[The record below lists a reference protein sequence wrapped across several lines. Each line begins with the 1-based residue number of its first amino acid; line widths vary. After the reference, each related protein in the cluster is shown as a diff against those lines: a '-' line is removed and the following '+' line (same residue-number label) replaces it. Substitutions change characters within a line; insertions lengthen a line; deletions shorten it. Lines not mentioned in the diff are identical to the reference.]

1 MMSTELPYRETE
13 AQRRTFEILED
24 SKNLFEGVDVNN
36 WDALQKKLQSIE
48 ELNLS
53 GYGKIS
59 DLSIVGE
66 MTGLKKLEFSNTE
79 VEDISWAKS
88 LTKLERIRFNATPVR
103 GLESLAAL
111 ENLVTIRA
119 HQCERLTPADIEA
132 IFNLPAKSLKK
143 LYLRRT
149 SPELEP
155 VVRRMRER
163 YYGKVQI
170 KYDLSTRR

>member
-1 MMSTELPYRETE
+1 MSTQLPYRETE

-24 SKNLFEGVDVNN
+24 TKELFKGVDVNN
-36 WDALQKKLQSIE
+36 WDALKKRLQSIE

-53 GYGKIS
+53 GFGKIS

-79 VEDISWAKS
+79 VEDISWTKS
-88 LTKLERIRFNATPVR
+88 LKKLELIRFNATPVR
-103 GLESLAAL
+103 GLKSLARL
-111 ENLVTIRA
+111 EKLVTIRA
-119 HQCERLTPADIEA
+119 NQCSKLTPADIEA
-132 IFNLPAKSLKK
+132 IFDLPTKSLKN

-155 VVRRMRER
+155 IVRRMREK
-163 YYGKVQI
+163 YYGKARI
-170 KYDLSTRR
+170 EYDLSTRR

>member
-1 MMSTELPYRETE
+1 MSTQLPYRETE

-24 SKNLFEGVDVNN
+24 SKKLFEDVDVND
-36 WDALQKKLQSIE
+36 WDALQKRLQRIE

-66 MTGLKKLEFSNTE
+66 MTGLKKLDFSNTA

-103 GLESLAAL
+103 GLKSLAGL
-111 ENLVTIRA
+111 EKLETIRA
-119 HQCERLTPADIEA
+119 NQCSNLTPADIEA
-132 IFNLPAKSLKK
+132 IFDLPAKSLKK

-149 SPELEP
+149 SPELESI
-155 VVRRMRER
+155 VRRMREK
-163 YYGKVQI
+163 YYGKARI
-170 KYDLSTRR
+170 EYDLSTRR

>member
-1 MMSTELPYRETE
+1 MATQLPYRQTE

-24 SKNLFEGVDVNN
+24 SKKLFEDVDVND
-36 WDALQKKLQSIE
+36 WDALQKRLQSID

-66 MTGLKKLEFSNTE
+66 MTGLKKLDFSNTV

-103 GLESLAAL
+103 GLESLAGL
-111 ENLVTIRA
+111 EKLVTIRA
-119 HQCERLTPADIEA
+119 NQCSNLTPADIEA
-132 IFNLPAKSLKK
+132 IFDLPAKSLKK

-149 SPELEP
+149 SPELESI
-155 VVRRMRER
+155 VRRMREK
-163 YYGKVQI
+163 YYGRVRI
-170 KYDLSTRR
+170 EYDLSTRR

>member
-1 MMSTELPYRETE
+1 MSTQLPYRETE

-24 SKNLFEGVDVNN
+24 TKELFKGVDVNN
-36 WDALQKKLQSIE
+36 WDALKKRLQSIE

-53 GYGKIS
+53 GFGKIS

-88 LTKLERIRFNATPVR
+88 LKKLVRIRFNATPVR
-103 GLESLAAL
+103 GLKSLAAL
-111 ENLVTIRA
+111 EELATIRA
-119 HQCERLTPADIEA
+119 NQCSQLTPADIEA
-132 IFNLPAKSLKK
+132 IFDLPAKSLKN

-155 VVRRMRER
+155 VVRRMREK
-163 YYGKVQI
+163 YYGRVKI
-170 KYDLSTRR
+170 EYDLSTRG

>member
-1 MMSTELPYRETE
+1 MSIQLPYRETE

-24 SKNLFEGVDVNN
+24 SKKLFEDVDVND
-36 WDALQKKLQSIE
+36 WDALQKRLQSID

-66 MTGLKKLEFSNTE
+66 MTGLKKLDFSYTE
-79 VEDISWAKS
+79 VEDISCAKS

-103 GLESLAAL
+103 GLKSLAGL
-111 ENLVTIRA
+111 EKLVTIRA
-119 HQCERLTPADIEA
+119 NQCSNLTPADIEA
-132 IFNLPAKSLKK
+132 IFDLPAKSLKK

-155 VVRRMRER
+155 IVRRMREK
-163 YYGKVQI
+163 YYGKVRI
-170 KYDLSTRR
+170 EYDLSTRR

>member
-1 MMSTELPYRETE
+1 MSTQLPYRETE
-13 AQRRTFEILED
+13 AQRLFFEILKE
-24 SKNLFEGVDVNN
+24 KKLFEGIDVND
-36 WDALQKKLQSIE
+36 WDALQKRLQSIE

-66 MTGLKKLEFSNTE
+66 MTGLKKLDFSYTE
-79 VEDISWAKS
+79 VEDISCAKS

-103 GLESLAAL
+103 GLKSLAGL
-111 ENLVTIRA
+111 EKLVTIRA
-119 HQCERLTPADIEA
+119 NQCSNLTPADIEA
-132 IFNLPAKSLKK
+132 IFDLPAKSLKK

-155 VVRRMRER
+155 IVRRMREK
-163 YYGKVQI
+163 YYGKVRI
-170 KYDLSTRR
+170 EYDLSTRR

>member
-1 MMSTELPYRETE
+1 MATQLPYRQTE

-24 SKNLFEGVDVNN
+24 NKKLFEDVDVND
-36 WDALQKKLQSIE
+36 WDALQKRLQSID

-66 MTGLKKLEFSNTE
+66 MTGLKKLDFSNTV
-79 VEDISWAKS
+79 VEDISWAES

-103 GLESLAAL
+103 GLESLAGL
-111 ENLVTIRA
+111 EKLVTIRA
-119 HQCERLTPADIEA
+119 NQCSNLTPADIEA
-132 IFNLPAKSLKK
+132 IFDLPAKSLKN

-149 SPELEP
+149 SPELESI
-155 VVRRMRER
+155 VRRMREK
-163 YYGKVQI
+163 YYGKVRI
-170 KYDLSTRR
+170 EYDLSTRR

>member
-1 MMSTELPYRETE
+1 MSTQLPYRETE
-13 AQRRTFEILED
+13 AQRLTFEILKD
-24 SKNLFEGVDVNN
+24 SKKLFEGIDVND
-36 WDALQKKLQSIE
+36 WDAVQKRLQSLE

-66 MTGLKKLEFSNTE
+66 MTSLKKLEFSNTE

-103 GLESLAAL
+103 GLKSLAGL
-111 ENLVTIRA
+111 EKLVTIRA
-119 HQCERLTPADIEA
+119 NQCSKLTPEDIEA
-132 IFNLPAKSLKK
+132 ISDLPAKSLKE

-155 VVRRMRER
+155 IVRRMREK
-163 YYGKVQI
+163 YYGKVRI
-170 KYDLSTRR
+170 EYDLSTRR